1 MAQPPEATGTLPQ
14 EDLPEEGPPPGP
26 AADPWGFGPM
36 AGTASPRHQIRTL
49 FSAAHVL
56 AYQGDQEGCEYVLA
70 RLQQT
75 AEGHLIDLREMGVQ
89 PEEVV
94 DWRREAMVGA
104 VPLTQLEPTG
114 MFLDNVTGADVR
126 NLQDEY
132 LGSVSD
138 IILDIEEGQ
147 PEYVVVARGGFLGI
161 GEDHVLVPWENL
173 SAAPELHVLILD
185 MPDERFAE
193 APAVDPDVA
202 ADAEWMQQYRWQ
214 TDDYWQQQ
222 REG

>member
-1 MAQPPEATGTLPQ
+1 MNIQRGWLT
-14 EDLPEEGPPPGP
+14 
-26 AADPWGFGPM
+26 
-36 AGTASPRHQIRTL
+36 
-49 FSAAHVL
+49 
-56 AYQGDQEGCEYVLA
+56 
-70 RLQQT
+70 
-75 AEGHLIDLREMGVQ
+75 DLREIGVQ

-114 MFLDNVTGADVR
+114 MFLDNLTGADVR

-138 IILDIEEGQ
+138 IILDIEEGE

-185 MPDERFAE
+185 MPEEQFAE

-202 ADAEWMQQYRWQ
+202 ADAEWMQEYRRQ